1 MANILLIED
10 ERLVRQMI
18 NDYFTNHHE
27 TIIEASNGHIGL
39 DILRHNQ
46 IDLVILDIMM
56 PGINGYE
63 VCKQIRLNSDIPII
77 IISTLNKDNELLKGY
92 EFGCD
97 DFITKPFAPS
107 LLLAKAHVLLKRSN
121 HYIANIKKF
130 GQIEV
135 DINTHI
141 VYKNKDQINLSP
153 KEYKLLVYFID
164 HANTIITREQL
175 LNALWGYDYL
185 GDLRVVDTYIKKLRK
200 KLSPYN
206 YIQTIVK
213 SGYIFKECE
222 TDEIH

>member
-18 NDYFTNHHE
+18 KEYFIQHHE
-27 TIIEASNGHIGL
+27 TIIEASNGHEGL
-39 DILRHNQ
+39 DILTHTQ

-63 VCKQIRLNSDIPII
+63 VCKQIRLHSDIPII
-77 IISTLNKDNELLKGY
+77 IISTLNKNHELLKGY

-97 DFITKPFAPS
+97 DFITKPFSPS
-107 LLLAKAHVLLKRSN
+107 LLLAKVNVLLKRTN
-121 HYIANIKKF
+121 HYTPTIKKF
-130 GQIEV
+130 GQIEI
-135 DINTHI
+135 DLTSHI
-141 VYKNKDQINLSP
+141 VYNNKNQISLSP
-153 KEYKLLVYFID
+153 KEYKLLIYFID
-164 HANTIITREQL
+164 HANMIITREQL

-200 KLSPYN
+200 KLLPYN
-206 YIQTIVK
+206 YIHTIIK

-222 TDEIH
+222 TDEIY